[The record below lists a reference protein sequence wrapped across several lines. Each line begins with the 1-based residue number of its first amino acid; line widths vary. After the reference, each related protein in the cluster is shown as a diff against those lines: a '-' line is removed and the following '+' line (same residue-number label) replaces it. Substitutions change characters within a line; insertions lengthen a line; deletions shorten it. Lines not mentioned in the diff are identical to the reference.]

1 MGASKSS
8 LKIFFVM
15 KTILQQKQN
24 LNLYYHI
31 IQEVNLEAKKFL

>member
-1 MGASKSS
+1 MSASKSS
-8 LKIFFVM
+8 LEIFFVM

-31 IQEVNLEAKKFL
+31 IQEVNLEAKSFL

>member
-1 MGASKSS
+1 MSASKSS
-8 LKIFFVM
+8 LEIFFVR

-31 IQEVNLEAKKFL
+31 IQEVNLEAKSFL

>member
-1 MGASKSS
+1 MSASKSS

-24 LNLYYHI
+24 LNLYYQI
-31 IQEVNLEAKKFL
+31 IQEVNLEAKKLL